1 MPNRRRDFP
10 LSVLAPPSLPLS
22 FTPLLVEASLGEV
35 AQLERDALGREG
47 AWVDDGLGVAHDGF
61 GLGLKLEPKPKPML
75 KMELWG
81 LPIGGR
87 YWA

>member
-1 MPNRRRDFP
+1 M
-10 LSVLAPPSLPLS
+10 
-22 FTPLLVEASLGEV
+22 
-35 AQLERDALGREG
+35 GREG
-47 AWVDDGLGVAHDGF
+47 ACVDDGLGVAHDVF

>member
-1 MPNRRRDFP
+1 MG
-10 LSVLAPPSLPLS
+10 
-22 FTPLLVEASLGEV
+22 LLMVFV
-35 AQLERDALGREG
+35 C
-47 AWVDDGLGVAHDGF
+47 GVAHDGF
-61 GLGLKLEPKPKPML
+61 GLGLKLEPRPKPML